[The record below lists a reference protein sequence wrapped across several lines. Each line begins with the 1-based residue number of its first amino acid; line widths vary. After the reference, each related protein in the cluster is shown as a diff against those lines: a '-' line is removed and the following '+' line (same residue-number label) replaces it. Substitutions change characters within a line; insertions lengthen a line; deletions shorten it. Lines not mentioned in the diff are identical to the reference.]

1 MQRSFRC
8 FEELS
13 KENWLIQD
21 FCHRREFK
29 SRIRNSSTVAHE
41 SFFPLVLADHARRIG
56 HGPTKYAQPDPALR
70 DLTGFPREI
79 HPQTGKVSDPEMT
92 PSPRSSLQ

>member
-41 SFFPLVLADHARRIG
+41 SFFPLVLVDHARRIG
-56 HGPTKYAQPDPALR
+56 HGPTKYAQPIL
-70 DLTGFPREI
+70 LSEILLVFPEKYI
-79 HPQTGKVSDPEMT
+79 LKLEK
-92 PSPRSSLQ
+92 